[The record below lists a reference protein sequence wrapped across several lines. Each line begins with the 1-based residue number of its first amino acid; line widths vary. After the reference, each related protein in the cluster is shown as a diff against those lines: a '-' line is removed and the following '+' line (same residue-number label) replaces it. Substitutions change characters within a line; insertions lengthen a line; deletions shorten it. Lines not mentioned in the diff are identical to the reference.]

1 MTAIYR
7 EYDQEALDA
16 EYNLRP
22 LWPDVPD
29 VVAHRENESAA
40 VRGRI
45 PGRLDIAYGTAPKE
59 TLDVF
64 PPSNGRAGG
73 PALIYIHGGYWQLS
87 DKDDTTY
94 IAPAFLDAGIAF
106 ITLNYTLA
114 PDAEI
119 GDMVDQCRRAIA
131 WIHHNAAEIGV
142 DAERLYVA
150 GHSAGGHLTAMLLAT
165 DWGAVDASLPA
176 MPIKGACALSGLY
189 DLEPIRLTFLN
200 DVLALT
206 ADSAKRNSPLYLD
219 PMADIPLLLS
229 VGDMET
235 DEFKRH
241 QTELY
246 AAWSAKGLAVDEI
259 AAPGCHHYTIVE
271 HFGDPASDL
280 HRAMVSM
287 IRAD

>member
-1 MTAIYR
+1 
-7 EYDQEALDA
+7 ALDG

-29 VVAHRENESAA
+29 VITHRENESAA

-45 PGRLDIAYGTAPKE
+45 PGRLNVAYGSEPKQ

-64 PPSNGRAGG
+64 PPSNGRAGA
-73 PALIYIHGGYWQLS
+73 PALIYIHGGYWQMS

-114 PDAEI
+114 PDADI
-119 GDMVDQCRRAIA
+119 GAMVDECRRAVA
-131 WIHHNAAEIGV
+131 WIHRNAAEIGV

-165 DWGAVDASLPA
+165 DWSAVDPSLQAIPF
-176 MPIKGACALSGLY
+176 KGACALSGLY

-200 DVLALT
+200 DVLGLDPDGA
-206 ADSAKRNSPLYLD
+206 ARNSPLYLD
-219 PMADIPLLLS
+219 PMTDIPLILS
-229 VGDMET
+229 VGELET

-241 QTELY
+241 Q
-246 AAWSAKGLAVDEI
+246 I
-259 AAPGCHHYTIVE
+259 
-271 HFGDPASDL
+271 
-280 HRAMVSM
+280 
-287 IRAD
+287 